1 MTKTIIFT
9 YNRRCMLHNTL
20 VMIHTFPV
28 ILSLA
33 FSLLR
38 LLQITVRLN
47 SEIFRFNFNNL
58 KEWSHIFRKNAL
70 SAFKSWMRTPPISC
84 LYSKYKAAACRLLVQ
99 REDCQLPEA
108 AALFKSKGSGICQA
122 TPLSL
127 GNFYFNYSA

>member
-1 MTKTIIFT
+1 
-9 YNRRCMLHNTL
+9 MLHYTL

-38 LLQITVRLN
+38 LLQITVRLKLAQIKT
-47 SEIFRFNFNNL
+47 EIFRFDFNNL

-84 LYSKYKAAACRLLVQ
+84 LYSKYKAAACRLIVQ
-99 REDCQLPEA
+99 REDCQLLEA

-127 GNFYFNYSA
+127 AISILTTVLNK

>member
-1 MTKTIIFT
+1 MHAAQHTSHDSHLSSHTEFGFFT
-9 YNRRCMLHNTL
+9 AQ
-20 VMIHTFPV
+20 TFTNHCASQV
-28 ILSLA
+28 GSNK
-33 FSLLR
+33 
-38 LLQITVRLN
+38 N

-84 LYSKYKAAACRLLVQ
+84 LYSKYKAATCRLLVQ
-99 REDCQLPEA
+99 REDCQLLEA